1 MIPVGHPVKK
11 WSRSFFANKV
21 EKYDQGCSLIPT
33 CWKKVDSEWG
43 VEMTLSALVLFSQKL
58 TSDSDSSTQIT
69 FDQTLS
75 NVTICLFGPY
85 FSEKNAIQNFEKLT
99 SNSDSPIPITSGKT
113 IL

>member
-43 VEMTLSALVLFSQKL
+43 VEMTLSTLVLFSQKL

-85 FSEKNAIQNFEKLT
+85 FSEEKKCNTKFWETNLKFRFP
-99 SNSDSPIPITSGKT
+99 DPDYIW
-113 IL
+113 